1 MFRVQKGLCV
11 QKCRKC
17 NTWVLSYDSRDQEE
31 VTTTIRRM
39 NRSLGET
46 EEVLPAWVTTQVW
59 ASEATEVADT
69 PKGKKKRN
77 GDLMS
82 RRLSGRQSNVETEIM
97 GICNYLNSYDFAH
110 LSISNLH
117 C

>member
-1 MFRVQKGLCV
+1 M
-11 QKCRKC
+11 
-17 NTWVLSYDSRDQEE
+17 LSYDSRDQEE

-69 PKGKKKRN
+69 PKGKKN
-77 GDLMS
+77 IT
-82 RRLSGRQSNVETEIM
+82 VI
-97 GICNYLNSYDFAH
+97 
-110 LSISNLH
+110 
-117 C
+117 